1 MSKLDSEQHS
11 SPTKL
16 ISSRGIFRKTARL
29 RGVIVLSAL
38 PLALITG
45 LPTAVFSASL
55 SEQNF
60 DQVYVFGDSLSDVG
74 NVFNATGGFYP
85 PSSSYFGGRL
95 SNGPL
100 WVEYLT
106 PKLEA
111 NSTNF
116 AYAGSST
123 GIGNAVL
130 PALPL
135 PGLLTQVSSF
145 TQANPQADP
154 NALYTVWAGAND
166 YLFGGVTDPTGPV
179 GNLSTAVTSLYATGA
194 RNIMV
199 ANLPDLGKLPT
210 TRVDSQVSSS
220 LDALTEAH
228 NLNLAATLDS
238 LSQLPDIKI
247 RSVDVNALFDEAIAA
262 PTEFNLTN
270 VTDSCLLTACTNP
283 NEYLFWDEYH
293 PTTAGHKLVGDLS
306 FSALETEPVPEP
318 SAESG
323 ILALGAIGV
332 VSVLKRKQKKAD
344 KLKAALEKVNLT
356 EIGL

>member
-1 MSKLDSEQHS
+1 MSKLDPDRYS
-11 SPTKL
+11 SPTNL
-16 ISSRGIFRKTARL
+16 ICSRRILRKTARL
-29 RGVIVLSAL
+29 PGAIVLSAL

-45 LPTAVFSASL
+45 LPTAAFSASL

-74 NVFNATGGFYP
+74 NVFNATGGVYP
-85 PSSSYFGGRL
+85 PSPSYFEGRL
-95 SNGPL
+95 SNGPI

-123 GIGNAVL
+123 GIGNAL
-130 PALPL
+130 FPALPL

-166 YLFGGVTDPTGPV
+166 YLFGGVTDPTGSV

-199 ANLPDLGKLPT
+199 ANLPDLGKLPAR
-210 TRVDSQVSSS
+210 RVDSQVSSS

-238 LSQLPDIKI
+238 LSQIPDINI
-247 RSVDVNALFDEAIAA
+247 ISLDVNSLFDEVIAA

-270 VTDSCLLTACTNP
+270 VTDSCLLTA
-283 NEYLFWDEYH
+283 
-293 PTTAGHKLVGDLS
+293 
-306 FSALETEPVPEP
+306 
-318 SAESG
+318 
-323 ILALGAIGV
+323 I
-332 VSVLKRKQKKAD
+332 
-344 KLKAALEKVNLT
+344 
-356 EIGL
+356 

>member
-1 MSKLDSEQHS
+1 MLQK
-11 SPTKL
+11 
-16 ISSRGIFRKTARL
+16 
-29 RGVIVLSAL
+29 
-38 PLALITG
+38 
-45 LPTAVFSASL
+45 PTAAFAASL

-60 DQVYVFGDSLSDVG
+60 EQVYVFGDSLSDVG
-74 NVFNATGGFYP
+74 NVFNATGGIYP
-85 PSSSYFGGRL
+85 PSPSYFEGRL

-123 GIGNAVL
+123 GIGNAVF

-145 TQANPQADP
+145 TQANPQAEP

-199 ANLPDLGKLPT
+199 ANLPDLGKLPA
-210 TRVDSQVSSS
+210 TRVDIQVSNS

-228 NLNLAATLDS
+228 NFNLATTLDS
-238 LSQLPDIKI
+238 LSQLPDINI
-247 RSVDVNALFDEAIAA
+247 ISLDVNSLFDEAIAA

-270 VTDSCLLTACTNP
+270 VTDSCLLVRCTNP
-283 NEYLFWDEYH
+283 DEYLFWDEYH
-293 PTTAGHKLVGDLS
+293 PTTATHKLVAGLAY
-306 FSALETEPVPEP
+306 SALEIEPVPEP
-318 SAESG
+318 SAELG
-323 ILALGAIGV
+323 VLTLGALGAV
-332 VSVLKRKQKKAD
+332 LVLKRKQKKARRINSSVG
-344 KLKAALEKVNLT
+344 KS
-356 EIGL
+356 